1 MTPKDKLRL
10 LSLFIAVLILTAC
23 SRSAQIA
30 MEESAPAF
38 AAGDAAEFEAAAPS
52 PLESAAFSG
61 DAGATDQL
69 DNTTLAQVQERLI
82 IRTGN
87 LSIVVADTEA
97 AIAQITA
104 MVEGNGGWVVSSS
117 LYQSIGESKTGD
129 ITVRVPS
136 AGYNS
141 ALEAIKGMA
150 LEVTDESSSGQDVT
164 DEYVDLSSR
173 LENLE
178 ATAARVRNFLDEAKN
193 VEEAL
198 AVNVELSRLEGDIE
212 VIKGRMQ
219 YLSQSASF
227 STISIHLTPDEL
239 SRPIEVAGWRPQ
251 GVAKDAIEAL
261 IDALQG
267 IANFLIWFV
276 IYALPLLL
284 IIGVPIW
291 LFVRFVR
298 RRRQRR
304 KATKMAAAPPA
315 PPAE

>member
-1 MTPKDKLRL
+1 MNRKFMVLFL
-10 LSLFIAVLILTAC
+10 LLAVSLAAC
-23 SRSAQIA
+23 GASSAQYALEAPAASGGDFAYSQETAA
-30 MEESAPAF
+30 ME
-38 AAGDAAEFEAAAPS
+38 DV
-52 PLESAAFSG
+52 AFSG
-61 DAGATDQL
+61 SAVDTSAANQTS
-69 DNTTLAQVQERLI
+69 NVPTAQTQERLI

-87 LSIVVADTEA
+87 LSLVVTDTEEA
-97 AIAQITA
+97 LAQIA
-104 MVEGNGGWVVSSS
+104 EMVEANGGWVVSSS
-117 LYQSIGESKTGD
+117 LYQYSESAKIGD

-141 ALEAIKGMA
+141 AMEAIKGMA
-150 LEVTDESSSGQDVT
+150 LEVTNESSSGQDVT

-173 LENLE
+173 LANLE
-178 ATAARVRNFLDEAKN
+178 ATANRVRTFLDESKN

-198 AVNVELSRLEGDIE
+198 AVNQELSRLEGDIE

-227 STISIHLTPDEL
+227 STISVHLTPDEA

-251 GVAKDAIEAL
+251 GVARDAIEAL
-261 IDALQG
+261 VVALQG

-276 IYALPLLL
+276 IFILPVLL

-291 LFVRFVR
+291 LVIRFFR

-304 KATKMAAAPPA
+304 KAAAAPT
-315 PPAE
+315 E